1 MNRPIR
7 PKERETIIQ
16 SLKSGVVPRTGLQ
29 HIQVGR
35 SEELKSFV
43 KDVDTI
49 AEGGTSF
56 RFVIGEYGSGKTF
69 FLSLVRTIALEK
81 GLVTMHADLSPIKR
95 FHGSDGQP
103 RLLLSE
109 MVENLSTRTKPDGN
123 ALQNILERFISNARE
138 EAKANGSN
146 PYDLISEK
154 LNELNDYTGGYN
166 FVSVIKKYLEGYES
180 GNQFLM
186 NSALKWLKAG
196 YTTKTDTLRDLGI
209 REFISDSSFYNT
221 LKLYSVL
228 VRKAGYKGLLICV
241 DEMVNLYKIPNS
253 LSRKANY
260 EEILSMLNNTLQ
272 GSFSNIGFIMGGTP
286 EFLTDNIR
294 GLYSY
299 EALKSRLSENSF
311 SKQLGVTDYNSVVLR
326 LASLTKEELYLLLTN
341 LRHVF
346 ASGNEEKYLVPDEAL
361 LAFLHHCS
369 NKIGESYFRTPRTTI
384 KSFLDLL
391 SILEQ
396 YPNYKWS
403 DMISSMEVQKD
414 VEPSQVSNMVVPS
427 LMDTTLEVPHV
438 RNVAGTAPQKSSA
451 DDAFANFSL

>member
-1 MNRPIR
+1 MSRPIR

-69 FLSLVRTIALEK
+69 FLSLVRSIALEK
-81 GLVTMHADLSPIKR
+81 GLVTMHADLSPTKR

-109 MVENLSTRTKPDGN
+109 MVENIATRTKPDGN
-123 ALQNILERFISNARE
+123 ALQNILERFISNAME
-138 EAKANGSN
+138 ESKVNGTN
-146 PYDLISEK
+146 PYDVISEK

-180 GNQFLM
+180 SNQELM
-186 NSALKWLKAG
+186 NSVLKWLKAG

-209 REFISDSSFYNT
+209 REFISDASFYNT

-253 LSRKANY
+253 VSRKANY

-272 GSFSNIGFIMGGTP
+272 GTFSNIGFIMGGTP

-369 NKIGESYFRTPRTTI
+369 NKIGESYFRTPRTSI

-396 YPNYKWS
+396 YPDYKWS
-403 DMISSMEVQKD
+403 DIISSIQVQKD
-414 VEPSQVSNMVVPS
+414 VETSLASSLIEPSSIGTPPEVSQTRSVFG
-427 LMDTTLEVPHV
+427 TTE
-438 RNVAGTAPQKSSA
+438 QKSSA
-451 DDAFANFSL
+451 DDEFANFSL

>member
-1 MNRPIR
+1 MSRPIKA
-7 PKERETIIQ
+7 KERETIIQ
-16 SLKSGVVPRTGLQ
+16 SLKSGVVPRAGLQ

-35 SEELKSFV
+35 SEELKSFI
-43 KDVDTI
+43 KDIDTI
-49 AEGGTSF
+49 SEGGTSF

-69 FLSLVRTIALEK
+69 FLSLVRSIALEK
-81 GLVTMHADLSPIKR
+81 GLVTMHADLSPTKR
-95 FHGSDGQP
+95 LHGSDGQP
-103 RLLLSE
+103 RLLLAD
-109 MVENLSTRTKPDGN
+109 MIGNLSTRTKQDGN
-123 ALQNILERFISNARE
+123 ALQNIIERFISNAKE
-138 EAKANGSN
+138 EASTTGGNA
-146 PYDLISEK
+146 YEIISEK

-166 FVSVIKKYLEGYES
+166 FITVIKKYLEAYES
-180 GNQFLM
+180 GNSDLM
-186 NSALKWLKAG
+186 NSVLKWLKAG
-196 YTTKTDTLRDLGI
+196 YTTKTETFKDLGI

-228 VRKAGYKGLLICV
+228 VRKAGYKGLLICM

-253 LSRKANY
+253 VSRKANY

-272 GSFSNIGFIMGGTP
+272 GSFSNIGFIMCGTP

-299 EALKSRLSENSF
+299 EALRSRLSENSF

-326 LASLTKEELYLLLTN
+326 LASLTKEELYLLLAN

-346 ASGNEEKYLVPDEAL
+346 AGGNEANYLVPDDAL
-361 LAFLHHCS
+361 ISFLNHCA

-403 DMISSMEVQKD
+403 DLIESVD
-414 VEPSQVSNMVVPS
+414 VRPDIEPSQVETILETRTAKIASSN
-427 LMDTTLEVPHV
+427 E
-438 RNVAGTAPQKSSA
+438 
-451 DDAFANFSL
+451 DDCFTSFKL

>member
-1 MNRPIR
+1 MSRSIKA
-7 PKERETIIQ
+7 KERETIIQ
-16 SLKSGVVPRTGLQ
+16 SLKSGVVPRAGLQ

-35 SEELKSFV
+35 SEELKSFI
-43 KDVDTI
+43 KDIDTI
-49 AEGGTSF
+49 SEGGTSF

-69 FLSLVRTIALEK
+69 FLSLVRSIALEK
-81 GLVTMHADLSPIKR
+81 GLVTMHADLSPTKR
-95 FHGSDGQP
+95 LHGSDGQP
-103 RLLLSE
+103 RLLLAD
-109 MVENLSTRTKPDGN
+109 MIGNLSTRTKQDGN
-123 ALQNILERFISNARE
+123 ALQNIIERFISNAKE
-138 EAKANGSN
+138 EASSTGKNT
-146 PYDLISEK
+146 YEIISEK

-166 FVSVIKKYLEGYES
+166 FITVIKKYLEAYES
-180 GNQFLM
+180 GNSDLM
-186 NSALKWLKAG
+186 NSVLKWLKAG
-196 YTTKTDTLRDLGI
+196 YTTKTETFKDLGI
-209 REFISDSSFYNT
+209 REFISDASFYNT

-228 VRKAGYKGLLICV
+228 VRKAGYMGLLICM

-253 LSRKANY
+253 VSRKANY

-272 GSFSNIGFIMGGTP
+272 GSFSNIGFIMCGTP
-286 EFLTDNIR
+286 EFLTDNIK

-299 EALKSRLSENSF
+299 EALRSRLSENSF

-346 ASGNEEKYLVPDEAL
+346 AGGNEANYLVPDDAL
-361 LAFLHHCS
+361 ISFLNHCA

-403 DMISSMEVQKD
+403 DLIESVDVQPD
-414 VEPSQVSNMVVPS
+414 IEPSQVETI
-427 LMDTTLEVPHV
+427 LEKKTTKIASP
-438 RNVAGTAPQKSSA
+438 N
-451 DDAFANFSL
+451 DDDCFTSFKL

>member
-1 MNRPIR
+1 MNRPIKA
-7 PKERETIIQ
+7 KERETIIQ
-16 SLKSGVVPRTGLQ
+16 SLKSGVVPRAGLQ

-35 SEELKSFV
+35 SEELKSFIN
-43 KDVDTI
+43 DVNTI

-69 FLSLVRTIALEK
+69 FMSLIRSIALEK
-81 GLVTMHADLSPIKR
+81 GLVTMHADLSPTKR
-95 FHGSDGQP
+95 LHGSDGQP
-103 RLLLSE
+103 RMLLSE
-109 MVENLSTRTKPDGN
+109 MVSNLATRTKPDGN
-123 ALQNILERFISNARE
+123 ALQNILERFISSAKD
-138 EAKANGSN
+138 EAKATGRDT
-146 PYDLISEK
+146 YELISEK

-166 FVSVIKKYLEGYES
+166 FISVIKKYLEGYET
-180 GNQFLM
+180 GNEQLM
-186 NSALKWLKAG
+186 NDSLKWLKAE
-196 YTTKTDTLRDLGI
+196 YTTKTDSLRDLGI

-228 VRKAGYKGLLICV
+228 VRKAGYKGLLICM

-253 LSRKANY
+253 ISRKANY

-272 GSFSNIGFIMGGTP
+272 GTFSNIGFIMGGTP

-299 EALKSRLSENSF
+299 EALKSRLCENSF

-326 LASLTKEELYLLLTN
+326 LSSLTKEELYLLLVD

-346 ASGNEEKYLVPDEAL
+346 AGGNEEKYLVPDEAL
-361 LAFLHHCS
+361 LAFLHHCA

-391 SILEQ
+391 SVLEQ

-403 DMISSMEVQKD
+403 DIIASVDVQQD
-414 VEPSQVSNMVVPS
+414 VEPSQVKGILSNQTTPS
-427 LMDTTLEVPHV
+427 
-438 RNVAGTAPQKSSA
+438 SSN
-451 DDAFANFSL
+451 DDDSFSSFKL

>member
-1 MNRPIR
+1 MNRPIKA
-7 PKERETIIQ
+7 KERETIIQ
-16 SLKSGVVPRTGLQ
+16 SLKSGVVPRAGLQ

-35 SEELKSFV
+35 SEELKSFIN
-43 KDVDTI
+43 DVNTI

-69 FLSLVRTIALEK
+69 FMSLIRSIALEK
-81 GLVTMHADLSPIKR
+81 GLVTMHADLSPTKR

-103 RLLLSE
+103 RMLLSE
-109 MVENLSTRTKPDGN
+109 MVSNLATRTKPDGN
-123 ALQNILERFISNARE
+123 ALQNILERFISSAKE
-138 EAKANGSN
+138 EAKISGRDT
-146 PYDLISEK
+146 YDLISEK

-166 FVSVIKKYLEGYES
+166 FISVVKKYLEGYET
-180 GNQFLM
+180 GNEQLM
-186 NSALKWLKAG
+186 NDSLKWLKAE
-196 YTTKTDTLRDLGI
+196 YTTKTDSLRDLGI

-228 VRKAGYKGLLICV
+228 VRKAGYKGLLICM

-253 LSRKANY
+253 VSRKANY

-272 GSFSNIGFIMGGTP
+272 GTFSNIGFIMGGTP

-299 EALKSRLSENSF
+299 EALKSRLCENSF
-311 SKQLGVTDYNSVVLR
+311 SKQLGLTDYNSVVLR
-326 LASLTKEELYLLLTN
+326 LSSLTKEELYLLLVN

-346 ASGNEEKYLVPDEAL
+346 AGGNEEKYLVPDEAL
-361 LAFLHHCS
+361 LAFLHHCA

-391 SILEQ
+391 SVLEQ
-396 YPNYKWS
+396 YPSYKWS
-403 DMISSMEVQKD
+403 DIIASVDVQQD
-414 VEPSQVSNMVVPS
+414 IEPSQVMSILSNKTTPS
-427 LMDTTLEVPHV
+427 DSNDED
-438 RNVAGTAPQKSSA
+438 GFSS
-451 DDAFANFSL
+451 FKL

>member
-253 LSRKANY
+253 ISRKANY

-341 LRHVF
+341 LRYVF
-346 ASGNEEKYLVPDEAL
+346 ASGKEENYLIPDEGL
-361 LAFLHHCS
+361 LAFLSHCA

-391 SILEQ
+391 SVLEQ
-396 YPNYKWS
+396 YPDYKWN
-403 DMISSMEVQKD
+403 DIISSVDVQKD
-414 VEPSQVSNMVVPS
+414 IEASQVENILKTDAAKVQP
-427 LMDTTLEVPHV
+427 
-438 RNVAGTAPQKSSA
+438 AA
-451 DDAFANFSL
+451 DNDEFANFSL

>member
-1 MNRPIR
+1 MSRPIKA
-7 PKERETIIQ
+7 KERETIIQ
-16 SLKSGVVPRTGLQ
+16 SLKSGVVPRAGLQ

-35 SEELKSFV
+35 SEELKSFI
-43 KDVDTI
+43 KDIDTI
-49 AEGGTSF
+49 SEGGTSF

-69 FLSLVRTIALEK
+69 FLSLVRSIALEK
-81 GLVTMHADLSPIKR
+81 GLVTMHADLSPTKR
-95 FHGSDGQP
+95 LHGSDGQP
-103 RLLLSE
+103 RLLLAD
-109 MVENLSTRTKPDGN
+109 MIGNLSTRTKQDGN
-123 ALQNILERFISNARE
+123 ALQNIIERFISNAKE
-138 EAKANGSN
+138 DASSTGKNTYEI
-146 PYDLISEK
+146 ISEK

-166 FVSVIKKYLEGYES
+166 FITVIKKYLEAYES
-180 GNQFLM
+180 GNSDLM
-186 NSALKWLKAG
+186 NSVLKWLKAG
-196 YTTKTDTLRDLGI
+196 YTTKTETFKDLGI
-209 REFISDSSFYNT
+209 REFISDASFYNT

-228 VRKAGYKGLLICV
+228 VRKAGYKGLLICM

-253 LSRKANY
+253 VSRKANY

-272 GSFSNIGFIMGGTP
+272 GSFSNIGFIMCGTP

-299 EALKSRLSENSF
+299 EALRSRLSENSF

-346 ASGNEEKYLVPDEAL
+346 AGGNEANYLVPDDAL
-361 LAFLHHCS
+361 ISFLNHCA

-403 DMISSMEVQKD
+403 DLIESVDVQPD
-414 VEPSQVSNMVVPS
+414 IEPSQVETILEKKTTKIASSN
-427 LMDTTLEVPHV
+427 
-438 RNVAGTAPQKSSA
+438 
-451 DDAFANFSL
+451 DDDCFTSFKL